1 MPNLSQ
7 LKRER
12 MLAFLQKIKDE
23 HRDDDDMLIA
33 LGEIESEL
41 TSKKY
46 GLVWEQHEEAVDVMM
61 RDNIPVFTEAPER
74 EITAAPGQGYNF
86 ILEGDNLHSLHLLTK
101 THRGKID
108 VIYIDPPYNTKNKD
122 FIYDDKRIDSTDGF
136 QHSKWI
142 SFMAERL
149 RIAGDLL
156 SKNGIMAISIGYH
169 EVNNLMMLCQEMF
182 STKNVVC
189 VTVQTSSGNAV
200 QNGFTYV
207 QEYIVFITPP
217 EFEPLELES
226 EKKEYTNPYH
236 GMNLSGFNQTQRPN
250 QVYPIFVDSDGR
262 IAGCGK
268 TLQERIDDGSY
279 TGDKSDFQFDYNE
292 APDGTVAIWPITQRG
307 DACVWRLIPEK
318 LKQNWDLGYIKVV
331 PNKKGKNK
339 YTIQYLSGG
348 IIEQIEEGELET
360 YQPDKTI
367 PTLEVVGFKT
377 AASSVPTIW
386 TDTKFLTSA
395 GSKDIKAVFG
405 SKVDFPFPKPIALIK
420 EILYRTSKSN
430 SLVLDFF
437 AGSGTT
443 AQAVLELNHED
454 NGNRRFILCT
464 NNENDICDAITYPRV
479 KTVITGNRA
488 NGTTYTYGNQMRTL
502 LLDKKITLSD
512 LKTTTL
518 YDEIVSIKKDCEQEF
533 CKFSTE
539 IKNGRA
545 YLYGLGEQVRVEG
558 VAANLLF
565 YRTEFISK
573 GKESLS
579 NDLLEHIREMIQLE
593 HGVKIDGSQYMMV
606 MSDEE
611 ADELQAHWG
620 EYESVKAIYASKE
633 VLFTTE
639 QNALFAGVEIH
650 TIPDYYFNFELKE
663 VGETW

>member
-61 RDNIPVFTEAPER
+61 RDNIPVFTEVPER
-74 EITAAPGQGYNF
+74 EITAVPGQGYNF
-86 ILEGDNLHSLHLLTK
+86 ILEGDNLHALHLLTK

-226 EKKEYTNPYH
+226 EKKKYANPYH

-279 TGDKSDFQFDYNE
+279 TGDKSDFQFNYDE

-318 LKQNWDLGYIKVV
+318 LQQNWDLGYIKVV

-420 EILYRTSKSN
+420 EILCRTSKSN
-430 SLVLDFF
+430 SIILDFF

-464 NNENDICDAITYPRV
+464 NNENNICDAITYPRV
-479 KTVITGNRA
+479 KTVITGNRS
-488 NGTTYTYGNQMRTL
+488 NGTIYTYDNQMRTL

-518 YDEIVSIKKDCEQEF
+518 YDEIVSAKKDYEQEF

-539 IKNGRA
+539 IKNGRV
-545 YLYGLGEQVRVEG
+545 YLYGLGERVEVKG

-573 GKESLS
+573 GKKFLS
-579 NDLLEHIREMIQLE
+579 DALMEHIREMIQLE
-593 HGVKIDGSQYMMV
+593 HGVKIDGSQYIMV

-611 ADELQAHWG
+611 ADKLQAHWG
-620 EYESVKAIYASKE
+620 NYENVKAIYASRE